1 MATRSQRPS
10 SASPLYALRT
20 SSIQGKGAFATRPIR
35 KGTRIIEYTG
45 ERIDQEEANRRY
57 DDEAM
62 ARHHTFLFNIDEDL
76 CVDGAAGGNDSRFFN
91 HSCDPNVEAF
101 IEEDAEGTERI
112 WLFAKRSVAE
122 GEELTYDYAY
132 EYTKDLAPHAFTLYV
147 CKCGK
152 PGCRGTILAPPKKA
166 KAKKAAAKKRTGS
179 ASRSKARPRQAK
191 KAGGAK
197 GAGPRRG
204 SGRGTG
210 KRAGAK
216 R

>member
-1 MATRSQRPS
+1 MATRTQSPS
-10 SASPLYALRT
+10 SAAPLFELRT
-20 SSIQGKGAFATRPIR
+20 SAIQGRGAFAARPIR

-57 DDEAM
+57 DDAAM
-62 ARHHTFLFNIDEDL
+62 KRHHTFLFNIDDDL

-91 HSCDPNVEAF
+91 HSCEPNVEAF
-101 IEEDAEGTERI
+101 IEEDAKGEERI
-112 WLFAKRSVAE
+112 YLYAKRAVAA

-132 EYTKDLAPHAFTLYV
+132 ERTEDLEPFAFTLYI

-152 PGCRGTILAPPKKA
+152 PACRGTILATPRPA
-166 KAKKAAAKKRTGS
+166 KKKAAAKKARGGTRT
-179 ASRSKARPRQAK
+179 KARPRT
-191 KAGGAK
+191 KAGK
-197 GAGPRRG
+197 SAGLRRG
-204 SGRGTG
+204 GRKAG